1 MTKAASLG
9 HKVIFIDPPARFK
22 FLKQMLK
29 NRKWIFSKINSNLTV
44 YSPVNQFNF
53 SPFLFLQNKIHCWL
67 LSRYIKKQGLENMKR
82 VLWVY
87 HFDFPRLWD
96 LDKNLKPDVLIYDVV
111 DAYEFFPE
119 YARKDVTN
127 KGVVKLIQLAD
138 RWLKEH
144 IEQHGLGGKEWVR
157 FRENELAK
165 RADLMFA
172 SHPLLYKNF
181 AEKTKRIIYTPNAG
195 DFEIYSKKPE
205 SLPSELN
212 NVSRPLVG
220 YSGAIDAY
228 KFDSDLFI
236 YLAEQTP
243 EITYYLIGNF
253 YISDSNPAVV
263 KIKSLK
269 NVMCVGSRPF
279 EVTAELTHYFDA
291 YIIPY
296 VINEYTYNGCFP
308 VKVFNSLST
317 GCPVVVSD
325 LPAYEGLE
333 NVLYVAK
340 DKEEFVDKVRQAV
353 LDKDP
358 VKAKT
363 RVAVAENNTWD
374 IKVSKQL
381 KAISDFLSGKD
392 SAR

>member
-1 MTKAASLG
+1 M
-9 HKVIFIDPPARFK
+9 
-22 FLKQMLK
+22 
-29 NRKWIFSKINSNLTV
+29 
-44 YSPVNQFNF
+44 
-53 SPFLFLQNKIHCWL
+53 
-67 LSRYIKKQGLENMKR
+67 KK

-87 HFDFPRLWD
+87 HFDFPRIWD
-96 LDKNLKPDVLIYDVV
+96 FDKSLKPDVFIYDVV

-119 YARKDVTN
+119 YDRKDVTN
-127 KGVVKLIQLAD
+127 KGLVKLIQLVD
-138 RWLKEH
+138 RYFKEK
-144 IEQHGLGGKEWVR
+144 IDQNGLGGKEWVR
-157 FRENELAK
+157 YRENELAG

-181 AEKTKRIIYTPNAG
+181 LEKTKHIVYTPNAG
-195 DFEIYSKKPE
+195 DFEVYSKKPVTM
-205 SLPSELN
+205 PGELATAG
-212 NVSRPLVG
+212 RPLVG

-253 YISDSNPAVV
+253 YISDSSPAVI

-279 EVTAELTHYFDA
+279 EVTAELTHYFDT

-333 NVLYVAK
+333 NVLYIAK
-340 DKEEFVDKVRQAV
+340 DRQDFVEKVRQAV
-353 LDKDP
+353 IDKDQ
-358 VKAKT
+358 KK
-363 RVAVAENNTWD
+363 REERIAVAKNNTWD
-374 IKVSKQL
+374 KKVSRQL
-381 KAISDFLSGKD
+381 QAISDFLSGED
-392 SAR
+392 LVH